1 MSTEGRGT
9 LKLVIRKEMEGIL
22 CPRVGAGC
30 GEVVASC
37 YYKVQIP
44 GEGFEGG
51 CCEGGGG
58 GGGTP
63 RTPARG
69 GGPAAG
75 PVVGTRTSAP

>member
-22 CPRVGAGC
+22 CPRVRTGC

-58 GGGTP
+58 
-63 RTPARG
+63 RG
-69 GGPAAG
+69 GPLEPLRGEVGLRLG
-75 PVVGTRTSAP
+75 PVLGTRTSAP